1 MYLIIYNYISIYN
14 INIKY
19 MMADIVSVS
28 CEKKIVCLLN
38 NYTYSLRHHI
48 FYCVHR
54 IGVYV

>member
-1 MYLIIYNYISIYN
+1 
-14 INIKY
+14 

-28 CEKKIVCLLN
+28 CEKKIVCLLK